1 MIPEKSMLVEQ
12 SKSVEVIDFTKSL
25 CPECRDVIKARI
37 VVNAGQVHLHKHCP
51 KHGRFEAL
59 LFGDAALY
67 RQIEGYDKPGRS
79 PLEFA
84 TAVENGCPHDCG
96 LCPDHKQHACVGVI
110 EINSAC
116 NLDCPVCCA
125 DAGTHLAHSGFR
137 LNHEQV
143 DFMLDRFVAA
153 EGEPEVIQFSGGEPT
168 LHSGLFDFIELAQEK
183 GIEYVMVN
191 SNGLRIA
198 RDDRFLAVLSR
209 LKPHIYLQFD
219 GFDEEA
225 SFILRGRRNLI
236 SQKLRALD
244 RLAEADVRVVLVA
257 AIEHGVNESQIGPIV
272 DFGLRHPAVFGVNFQ
287 PVFRAQRHLPA
298 DPLTRI
304 TIPDVIKAIEQ
315 QTQGLFRLSDFV
327 PVSCCAPTCH
337 FVTYAI
343 LNGDAVAP
351 VPRLVDIDKH
361 HHYFENRTIPGLNDD
376 LVKLLERL
384 WRAPALSGNGRF
396 AGGLRRA
403 LIGDSQELEALLA
416 GARQSM
422 NGGRTSRRCMACKSH
437 LPLSKHSPRDIGRHI
452 FMISI
457 RDFMDPWTFDVR
469 DVMKCC
475 VDFIVPDGRIIPFC
489 TYNTLGYREQVAQS
503 LLKQGQIDDAR
514 RSPARGI
521 AR

>member
-1 MIPEKSMLVEQ
+1 LEEALTPPQLKPD
-12 SKSVEVIDFTKSL
+12 EVIGFTKSL
-25 CPECRDVIKARI
+25 CPTCRDVIDARI
-37 VVNAGQVHLHKHCP
+37 VIRANQVLLLKRCP
-51 KHGRFEAL
+51 NHGSFEAL
-59 LFGDAALY
+59 LFGDAGLY
-67 RQIEGYDKPGRS
+67 QQLKGYDKPGRP

-84 TAVENGCPHDCG
+84 TAVKSGCPHDCG
-96 LCPDHKQHACVGVI
+96 LCPDHKQHACVGVL

-125 DAGTHLAHSGFR
+125 DAGTHLAHSGFWLSR
-137 LNHEQV
+137 EQV

-168 LHSGLFDFIELAQEK
+168 LHPRLFDFIELAQEK

-198 RDDRFLAVLSR
+198 RDDRFLAGLSH

-225 SFILRGRRNLI
+225 SFILRGRENLI
-236 SQKLRALD
+236 PQKLRALD
-244 RLAEADVRVVLVA
+244 RMAEVDVRVVLVA
-257 AIEHGVNESQIGPIV
+257 AIEHGVNEGQIGPII

-304 TIPDVIKAIEQ
+304 TIPDVLKAIES

-351 VPRLVDIDKH
+351 VPRLVDIDRH
-361 HHYFENRTIPGLNDD
+361 HHHFENRTIPGLNDD
-376 LVKLLERL
+376 LVKLLERM
-384 WRAPALSGNGRF
+384 WRSPVLAGNGRF

-403 LIGDSQELEALLA
+403 LIGDSQELEVLLTS
-416 GARQSM
+416 ARSSM
-422 NGGRTSRRCMACKSH
+422 NGGRTSGRCTACQSH
-437 LPLSKHSPRDIGRHI
+437 LPLSQHSPRDIGRHI
-452 FMISI
+452 FMVSI

-503 LLKQGQIDDAR
+503 LLKQGQVDVRR
-514 RSPARGI
+514 RSPAR
-521 AR
+521 ASSR